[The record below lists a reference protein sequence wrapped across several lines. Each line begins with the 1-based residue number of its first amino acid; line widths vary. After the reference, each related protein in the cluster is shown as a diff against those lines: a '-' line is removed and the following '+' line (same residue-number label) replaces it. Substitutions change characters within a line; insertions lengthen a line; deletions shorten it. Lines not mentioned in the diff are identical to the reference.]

1 MVHRKDSCN
10 TRESKEFPFL
20 HLVRSRGTPTTLPYP
35 KNLALT
41 LLLVIPRMGLLIEK
55 AALEKGSAMTRTCG
69 FPSASR
75 YGLLIVLL
83 ILGSGGAWVT
93 PAMAVD
99 TSAQGLMDE
108 GSRHYQQGKFE
119 EAAKTWTEAATVYE
133 NSGDHPN
140 HIQALIYLSRALLDM
155 GQNQRAQ
162 RLLHTA
168 VKTAQENNQPRL
180 MAQALSQLGTL
191 HLNVGET
198 DSALEILQQGL
209 KVSREIEDRPL
220 MATILNDL
228 GNVHAIRQNNTEA
241 IAAYTE
247 SSILA
252 DSLDLHPLS
261 IRAMIN
267 AALVEIK
274 QQSTQNGTLH
284 LEQALGKTRTLPD
297 SHEKIQNF
305 LTIGMG
311 FKDLSHQTSEDY
323 AHVFTQAAE
332 SFRAAIRSAK
342 EIGDWKNESY
352 GWGFLGELYEEEGRH
367 EEALKL
373 TQLAIRANQQGEAP
387 EALYRWEWNTGRYLK
402 QLGRLDD
409 AILAYQ
415 RAMDTLQPI
424 RQELAL
430 GLPHRPASFRE
441 SLGALFFETADLLL
455 QRADQVTDATKRETL
470 LLQTRD
476 TIEAMKTAEL
486 QDYFK
491 DDCVEANKARIQAID
506 KVSATTAIIYP
517 ILFPDRMAVLMSLG
531 GTMKKITVP
540 VQERDLTEKIHLF
553 RTLLEKRT
561 THQYLPHAQ
570 SLYDLLIRPLEPSLK
585 EFGIE
590 TLVFVPD
597 GPLRTIPMGPLHDGE
612 QFLIQKYA
620 VAITPGLTLTDA
632 HPLDREHV
640 NLLSIGLSEGVQGFS
655 PLPNAQKEVREIQDL
670 LGGKTLMNEEF
681 LVSNLEE
688 DMKEENFTIIHIAS
702 HGKFE
707 NEAKDSFV
715 LTYDQKLTMDHLR
728 ELIGLFQF
736 RQVPLDL
743 LTLSACQT
751 AAGDDRSALGLA
763 GVAVKAGARSAL
775 ATLWFISDEASS
787 NLINKFYTR
796 IKESSLSKAQALREA
811 QVALLDHPVYR
822 HPGYWAPFL
831 LINNWL

>member
-1 MVHRKDSCN
+1 MS
-10 TRESKEFPFL
+10 
-20 HLVRSRGTPTTLPYP
+20 
-35 KNLALT
+35 
-41 LLLVIPRMGLLIEK
+41 
-55 AALEKGSAMTRTCG
+55 RTCG
-69 FPSASR
+69 FRNISR
-75 YGLLIVLL
+75 FGLLC
-83 ILGSGGAWVT
+83 ILFILVSGGGWVT
-93 PAMAVD
+93 SSLAAK
-99 TSAQGLMDE
+99 TSPQDFIEE
-108 GSRHYQQGKFE
+108 GSRYYQQGKFE
-119 EAAKTWTEAATVYE
+119 QATKSWTQAAKIYE

-180 MAQALSQLGTL
+180 MAHALSQLGTL

-198 DSALEILQQGL
+198 DSAFEILQQGL
-209 KVSREIEDRPL
+209 KVSRDIEDRPL

-228 GNVHAIRQNNTEA
+228 GNAHAIRQNNTEA

-252 DSLDLHPLS
+252 DSLDLQPLS

-267 AALVEIK
+267 AALVEIR
-274 QQSTQNGTLH
+274 QQSAQNGKLH
-284 LEQALGKTRTLPD
+284 LQQALGKTQTLPD
-297 SHEKIQNF
+297 SPEKIQNF

-311 FKDLSHQTSEDY
+311 FRDLSHQVSEEY
-323 AHVFTQAAE
+323 PRVFTQAAE
-332 SFRAAIRSAK
+332 SFREAVRSAK

-367 EEALKL
+367 EEALRL
-373 TQLAIRANQQGEAP
+373 TRLAIRASQQGQAP
-387 EALYRWEWNTGRYLK
+387 EARYRWEWNTGRHLK
-402 QLGRLDD
+402 HLGQMDE

-415 RAMDTLQPI
+415 RAVDTLQPI
-424 RQELAL
+424 RQEIVL
-430 GLPHRPASFRE
+430 GLPHRQESFRE
-441 SLGALFFETADLLL
+441 SLGALFFETADVLL

-470 LLQTRD
+470 LFQTRD

-517 ILFPDRMAVLMSLG
+517 ILFPDRLAVLISLG
-531 GTMKKITVP
+531 GTMRKITVP
-540 VQERDLTEKIHLF
+540 VQGHVLTEKIHLF
-553 RTLLEKRT
+553 RTFLEKRT

-570 SLYDLLIRPLEPSLK
+570 SLYDLLIRPLEPYLN
-585 EFGIE
+585 EFGIQ

-597 GPLRTIPMGPLHDGE
+597 GALRTIPMGPLHDGE
-612 QFLIQKYA
+612 KFLIQKYA

-632 HPLDREHV
+632 HPLNREQV
-640 NLLSIGLSEGVQGFS
+640 NLLSIGLTEGVQGFS
-655 PLPNAQKEVREIQDL
+655 PLPNVEQEVKGIQDL
-670 LGGKTLMNEEF
+670 FGGKTLLNEEF
-681 LVSNLEE
+681 LISNLERG
-688 DMKEENFTIIHIAS
+688 MKEENFTIIHIAS

-715 LTYDQKLTMDHLR
+715 LTYDKKLTMDHLR
-728 ELIGLFQF
+728 ELIGLFEF
-736 RQVPLDL
+736 RRIPLDL
-743 LTLSACQT
+743 LTLSACES

-775 ATLWFISDEASS
+775 ATLWFINDPASS
-787 NLINKFYTR
+787 NLINEFYMR
-796 IKESSLSKAQALREA
+796 LKQSSLSKAQALREA
-811 QVALLDHPVYR
+811 QVALLDHPIYR